1 MTTNALEKVKGEEP
15 QAKFIINKKLMNQD
29 KIDILKR
36 NLQKEKTARKAA
48 EEIVDNNPNDLYL
61 LEELKKTNLA
71 LENLLE
77 QKSSQL
83 EGVFENINDGYLLM
97 DMSGNI
103 LKMNDIAA
111 AFFGYNIVKEK
122 LSVYNLIY
130 PEDLEYGTRA
140 FISLKEEG
148 VFTNY
153 RTRILTKDKQVKWV
167 QINGNLIVDK
177 ENRPTG
183 AQGIIRD
190 ITSEKRAEDLLTES
204 ENRLSSL
211 IKNLDSAVLLE
222 DENRKIILTNNK
234 FCKLFNIP
242 VSPDLLEGED
252 SLAAANENKHLF
264 KDPEDFISRTTN
276 IFEKKQQVLGDELIM
291 ADGTILERDF
301 IPILKGSE
309 YKGHLW
315 TFKNITLR
323 KKYRENLEAQKQ
335 KYYNIIAN
343 MNLGLVEVG
352 NNDKVLMVN
361 QSFLKMS
368 GYTEAELFGKEAG
381 KLLHSKDVSRI
392 VSKENNNRKK
402 GESNRYELKAE
413 TKSKEVREWLVSSA
427 PNYDDRGQVIGSIGV
442 FLDITEVK
450 RNAKLIEEQKKELD
464 TIVHNSTIGIVLTKR
479 GRIIKTNAAI
489 QNMIGYS
496 ESELNTFVINDLSFD
511 ENPSSFKTYI
521 KKMYADKINH
531 FVYTK
536 RYKKKDGSLIWTKT
550 NVNIVRDND
559 NKVKHEVVF
568 IENITENRQKTL
580 IIDLINNLTKSILG
594 KTDITEIAW
603 EIVNNIAAYLD
614 TDDCVIYLVDHEK
627 KTTEQIAVYGA
638 KLTNNSQII
647 NKLFLPKGKG
657 IVGSVAK
664 SGKSELIN
672 DTSKDDRY
680 VIDEERRFSEITV
693 PIMSNGIVIG
703 IIDSEH
709 KDKNHYTQEHLK
721 TLESIAGLAAI
732 KLRTAISIREHK
744 KVETRNEQLLKKL
757 EKSNNEL
764 NEYAHVVSHDLKSPL
779 RSIDA
784 LVSWIKTDNEGLL
797 DGNTLQNFNLIEDT
811 LEKME
816 LLISDILFYS
826 SIDATTSEKQN
837 VNLNSVIEDLQKII
851 FIPKNISVQVL
862 NKLPIVKGEKTKFQ
876 QLFQNLIGNAIKFND
891 KEKGLIQIDVLENK
905 SFYQFSIKDN
915 GIGIE
920 SRYLDKVFKFFH
932 SLKPDKESSG
942 IGLSI
947 VKKIVDLYQGEIWI
961 ESEPGIGTTFYFTLK
976 K

>member
-1 MTTNALEKVKGEEP
+1 MD
-15 QAKFIINKKLMNQD
+15 QY
-29 KIDILKR
+29 KIDILQR
-36 NLQKEKTARKAA
+36 NLKKEKIARKAA
-48 EEIVDNNPNDLYL
+48 EEIVENKSNDLYR

-83 EGVFENINDGYLLM
+83 EGVFENINDGYILI

-103 LKMNDIAA
+103 LKMNDIATS
-111 AFFGYNIVKEK
+111 FFGYNAEKQK
-122 LSVYNLIY
+122 LSVFNLIF
-130 PEDLEYGTRA
+130 PEDLEYAIRSFKT
-140 FISLKEEG
+140 LKEKG
-148 VFTNY
+148 LFTNY
-153 RTRILTKDKQVKWV
+153 RTRVLTKDKQVKWV
-167 QINGNLIVDK
+167 QINGNLIFDRDNK
-177 ENRPTG
+177 PTG

-190 ITSEKRAEDLLTES
+190 ITSEKKAEDLLTES

-242 VSPDLLEGED
+242 VSSDLLKGED
-252 SLAAANENKHLF
+252 SLAVANENKYLF

-315 TFKNITLR
+315 TSKNITLR
-323 KKYRENLEAQKQ
+323 KKYGKSLEAQKQ

-343 MNLGLVEVG
+343 MNLGLVEVD
-352 NNDKVLMVN
+352 NNDKILMVN

-381 KLLHSKDVSRI
+381 KLFHSEEASRI

-413 TKSKEVREWLVSSA
+413 TKSKEVREWLVSGA
-427 PNYDDRGQVIGSIGV
+427 PNYDDRGQVIGSIGI
-442 FLDITEVK
+442 FLDITEAK

-479 GRIIKTNAAI
+479 GRIIKTNAAL

-496 ESELNTFVINDLSFD
+496 ESELNTFAINDLSFAED
-511 ENPSSFKTYI
+511 SSSFKTYI
-521 KKMYADKINH
+521 KKMYADKVDH

-550 NVNIVRDND
+550 NVNIVRDTN
-559 NKVKHEVVF
+559 NKVKYEVVF
-568 IENITENRQKTL
+568 IENITSNREKTI
-580 IIDLINNLTKSILG
+580 IIDLINNLTKVILD
-594 KTDITEIAW
+594 KTDLVEISR
-603 EIVNNIAAYLD
+603 EIVNIIASYLNSE
-614 TDDCVIYLVDHEK
+614 DCVIYLVDDSTK
-627 KTTEQIAVYGA
+627 IIEQIAVYGN
-638 KLTNNSQII
+638 KLNGSNEIS

-664 SGKSELIN
+664 SGKSELVN

-709 KDKNHYTQEHLK
+709 KDKNHYTQEHIK
-721 TLESIAGLAAI
+721 TLESIASLVAI
-732 KLRTAISIREHK
+732 KLKTAVSIRERK
-744 KVETRNEQLLKKL
+744 KVEIRNDELLKKL

-764 NEYAHVVSHDLKSPL
+764 DEYAHVVSHDLRSPL

-784 LVSWIKTDNEGLL
+784 LVSWIKTDNIGLFDKTSL
-797 DGNTLQNFNLIEDT
+797 ENFNLIANT

-816 LLISDILFYS
+816 QLIADILYYS
-826 SIDATTSEKQN
+826 SLHSQRSTKQK
-837 VNLNSVIEDLQKII
+837 VNLNIVLEDIQKIM
-851 FIPKNISVQVL
+851 FVPKNISVVVL
-862 NKLPIVKGEKTKFQ
+862 NKLPVLSGERSKYQ
-876 QLFQNLIGNAIKFND
+876 QLFQNLISNAVKFSD
-891 KEKGLIQIDVLENK
+891 KEKGLIQIDVKENK
-905 SFYQFSIKDN
+905 SFYQFSVKDN

-920 SRYLDKVFKFFH
+920 KKYLDKLFKFFY
-932 SLKPDKESSG
+932 SLKPKKGSSG
-942 IGLSI
+942 LGLSI

-961 ESEPGIGTTFYFTLK
+961 ESKPKTGTTIYFTLK